1 MSQDDFYDNG
11 HSGPSAPGL
20 SWNDKHNRG
29 CYVNQWRGGLVI
41 NTAVRPAH
49 EYETRKPMFWKDQ
62 HGNDDMSRPQKKNLI
77 ITMYV
82 PEEMDRANPAD
93 DGIRSTWITQAATA
107 RPDEKGNWIEITDT
121 PFGAHCKAMEAA
133 GVPKTLPEPGGYYY
147 MCQTGTAP
155 GKGQVDRKTW
165 AVSYTRPTAES
176 VALLERI
183 TRPVSAPQSDDM
195 FTTPPPPPN
204 GQQQPQQPA
213 YQAPAPPA
221 PPQQP
226 TYQPPQQPAYQAP
239 APPPPPVQQPYPQ
252 QPPAPPQP
260 PTHHQAPP
268 PPPQPQPAY
277 VGPYQQ

>member
-1 MSQDDFYDNG
+1 MTNDDFYDNG

-41 NTAVRPAH
+41 GTAVRLAA
-49 EYETRKPMFWKDQ
+49 EYETRKPMFWKDAQ
-62 HGNDDMSRPQKKNLI
+62 GNDDMSRPQKKNLI

-82 PEEMDRANPAD
+82 PEEADRANPAD
-93 DGIRSTWITQAATA
+93 DGMRSIWITQAATA
-107 RPDEKGNWIEITDT
+107 RPDDRGNWIEITDT

-183 TRPVSAPQSDDM
+183 TRPASAPQSDDM
-195 FTTPPPPPN
+195 FTTPPPPN
-204 GQQQPQQPA
+204 GQQ
-213 YQAPAPPA
+213 
-221 PPQQP
+221 PQQP
-226 TYQPPQQPAYQAP
+226 TYQPPQQ
-239 APPPPPVQQPYPQ
+239 
-252 QPPAPPQP
+252 PAPPQP

-268 PPPQPQPAY
+268 PPAPPQQPVYQPPAPPAPPVHHQAPPPPPQPQPAY
-277 VGPYQQ
+277 AGPYQQ